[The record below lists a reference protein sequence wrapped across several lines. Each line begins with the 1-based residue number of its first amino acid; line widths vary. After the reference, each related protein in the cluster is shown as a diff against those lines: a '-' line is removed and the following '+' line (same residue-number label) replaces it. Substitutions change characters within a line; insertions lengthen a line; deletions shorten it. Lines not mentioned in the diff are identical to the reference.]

1 MEKLIKEIKPYRD
14 DSDITL
20 VVLQGYLDSTTSNV
34 LVQRFT
40 KMLAERKT
48 RFILD
53 MSDIEFISSSG
64 WNTVIGL
71 SNNIRQASGDI
82 KVTAMRSDVRKIFYL
97 LEYTALLGYYKNV
110 DDAALSFSDA
120 KLQPD
125 VIKNENLDIVE
136 DFSGVRD
143 MGLDDKIRKIKTTY
157 PGARFG
163 EIKKMLKTPAYDGVR
178 VSNFKLALTMIRSFG
193 KVR

>member
-1 MEKLIKEIKPYRD
+1 
-14 DSDITL
+14 
-20 VVLQGYLDSTTSNV
+20 
-34 LVQRFT
+34 
-40 KMLAERKT
+40 
-48 RFILD
+48 
-53 MSDIEFISSSG
+53 
-64 WNTVIGL
+64 
-71 SNNIRQASGDI
+71 
-82 KVTAMRSDVRKIFYL
+82 
-97 LEYTALLGYYKNV
+97 V